1 MEDGYFLFVDILF
14 GAIVFKKKLFNLIFF
29 YYGENLGGKGKYWG
43 KRWKPCQIQIGNLKA
58 LIQQ

>member
-43 KRWKPCQIQIGNLKA
+43 KR
-58 LIQQ
+58 